1 MHVAEGLQKPAV
13 TCLAEI
19 RTLHFHVPNTHTPPN
34 TCTFFQKLPYSNL
47 VDSLKESLL
56 VWILNVGV
64 AQSLRIKP
72 ITGVFLYR
80 GLNNWNSVLEP
91 YTKTRVPFK
100 GFLKGVYKGSII
112 KGFYNIGALIVR
124 ILAPNVL

>member
-1 MHVAEGLQKPAV
+1 MDPKRRR
-13 TCLAEI
+13 C
-19 RTLHFHVPNTHTPPN
+19 
-34 TCTFFQKLPYSNL
+34 S
-47 VDSLKESLL
+47 
-56 VWILNVGV
+56 ILTNQ
-64 AQSLRIKP
+64 AHHRR
-72 ITGVFLYR
+72 FLYR

-112 KGFYNIGALIVR
+112 KGFYNIGALLVR